1 MKAFALGSALP
12 FDLPSFSTLSAQKR
26 VGTLSPDR
34 HRAAFSND
42 QESTVRIF
50 YRFLPLLFV
59 LSLGHLYAQTCPP
72 PSVTPLRV
80 GVLPVLNTLPT
91 FVAQQQGF
99 FDEAGIK
106 VELVPLES
114 ARDRAIALQTG
125 QIDVANSDAVATLL
139 QVAAGDSL
147 KIVRYDAFAPGY
159 RFFSIVTGADSGL
172 GTPEELVAALQ
183 EDRAQIAISSN
194 TIIEYLA
201 TALLESVG
209 YEPQAND
216 YIEVSAIPVRLEQLA
231 QGTVQA
237 ALLPEPLTTL
247 ATEVQGGTAVLDD
260 SALGF
265 VPVALTVTQATLA
278 ERPGDVCAFL
288 QAYDRAVQAINAN
301 PETFRQNDLRV
312 PDPVRATYVVPKFE
326 LFRVPTPAEIQEV
339 EAWMLKTGLLE
350 TEVPYEDVVDGQF
363 VPNR

>member
-1 MKAFALGSALP
+1 MK
-12 FDLPSFSTLSAQKR
+12 
-26 VGTLSPDR
+26 
-34 HRAAFSND
+34 
-42 QESTVRIF
+42 IC
-50 YRFLPLLFV
+50 RFVFLFV
-59 LSLGHLYAQTCPP
+59 LTGHLYAQTCPP
-72 PSVTPLRV
+72 PSAAPLRV
-80 GVLPVLNTLPT
+80 GILPVLNTLPV

-99 FDEAGIK
+99 FDAAGIQ

-125 QIDVANSDAVATLL
+125 QIDVANSDVVATLL

-147 KIVRYDAFAPGY
+147 KIVRHDAFAPGY
-159 RFFSIVTGADSGL
+159 RFFSVVTGAGSGL
-172 GTPEELVAALQ
+172 DTPEKLVAALK
-183 EDRAQIAISSN
+183 EDRAQIAISTN
-194 TIIEYLA
+194 TVIEYLA

-265 VPVALTVTQATLA
+265 VPVALSVTQAALS

-288 QAYDRAVQAINAN
+288 QAYDRAVQAVNEN
-301 PETFRQNDLRV
+301 PEAYRQNDLRV

-326 LFRVPTPAEIQEV
+326 SSRVPTPAELQEV
-339 EAWMLKTGLLE
+339 EAWMLETGLLGAE
-350 TEVPYEDVVDGQF
+350 IPYEDVVDGQF
-363 VPNR
+363 VPSR